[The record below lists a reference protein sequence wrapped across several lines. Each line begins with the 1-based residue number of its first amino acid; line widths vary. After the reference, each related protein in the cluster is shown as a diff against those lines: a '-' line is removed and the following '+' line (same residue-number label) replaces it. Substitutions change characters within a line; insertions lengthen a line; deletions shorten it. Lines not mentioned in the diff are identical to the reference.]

1 MAAIRHTTT
10 TRPDRLLRESLAI
23 DGVASGLS
31 GVALLALA
39 GVLADPLGIPT
50 GVLLGF
56 GAFALVY
63 GAAVLLLGTRSAID
77 RRGAGAVVAANLVM
91 GLGSGLV
98 VLAGIGDPTTLGE
111 VVLVALAVF
120 GFAVAAVQYA
130 GLSRG
135 SRA

>member
-1 MAAIRHTTT
+1 MTATHTT
-10 TRPDRLLRESLAI
+10 TRPDRLLREALTA
-23 DGVASGLS
+23 DGLASGLS

-39 GVLADPLGIPT
+39 GVLAGPLGIPT

-56 GAFALVY
+56 GAFAVLY
-63 GAAVLLLGTRSAID
+63 GAGLLYLGTRPAID
-77 RRGAGAVVAANLVM
+77 HRWAGAVVAANLVM
-91 GLGSGLV
+91 GVGSGLV

-111 VVLVALAVF
+111 VALMGLAVF
-120 GFAVAAVQYA
+120 GFAAAAVQYA